1 MRHPG
6 LCGGGRG
13 HAIARE
19 LRRAWVGDD
28 TELVTLG
35 TVNHPSGALSGLKQ
49 DKYPGSRLHPRAGQ
63 RVRARPRGEWW
74 MAGAWTEEK
83 PDLETSEDRDLIARV
98 REGDESALE
107 GLLSRYRG
115 FARAKSRSYFLA
127 GSDKEDVVQE
137 GMIGLY
143 KAIRDFDL
151 QQETPFRAFAEL
163 CISRQILT
171 AIKTA
176 NRNKHQPLNSSI
188 SLDAPAHSGDDP
200 SVGSIGDNLA
210 ATRDADPIELVISS
224 EEITALKNSLKENL
238 TELEGE
244 VLTLY
249 MDGKSYEEIAGTLGN
264 HVKSIDNALQRI
276 KRKLQ
281 RHLESRNEPS
291 A

>member
-1 MRHPG
+1 MP
-6 LCGGGRG
+6 
-13 HAIARE
+13 
-19 LRRAWVGDD
+19 
-28 TELVTLG
+28 
-35 TVNHPSGALSGLKQ
+35 
-49 DKYPGSRLHPRAGQ
+49 
-63 RVRARPRGEWW
+63 
-74 MAGAWTEEK
+74 GAWAEEK
-83 PDLETSEDRDLIARV
+83 IDLERSEDRELVGRV
-98 REGDESALE
+98 RDGDERALE
-107 GLLSRYRG
+107 GLLVRYRG
-115 FARAKSRSYFLA
+115 FARAKARSYFLA

-188 SLDAPAHSGDDP
+188 SLDAPAHSSDDSGD
-200 SVGSIGDNLA
+200 GSIGETIA
-210 ATRDADPIELVISS
+210 AARTTDPAELVISS
-224 EEITALKNSLKENL
+224 EAIEALKSSLKDSL
-238 TELEGE
+238 TELESE

-249 MDGKSYEEIAGTLGN
+249 MDGKSYEEIAGALGN

-281 RHLESRNEPS
+281 SHLDTRDQSP